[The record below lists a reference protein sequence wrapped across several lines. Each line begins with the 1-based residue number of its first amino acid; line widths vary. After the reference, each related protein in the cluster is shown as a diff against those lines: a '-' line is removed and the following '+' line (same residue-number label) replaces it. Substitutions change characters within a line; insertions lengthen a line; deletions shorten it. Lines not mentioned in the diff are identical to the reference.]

1 MKILLQLS
9 LLFILTITGNSISA
23 LLPFPFPGTL
33 IAMFLMLLLLGT
45 GIVKENQITETA
57 DFFTRYMAM
66 FFAPA
71 GVEIIENLELMKT
84 AWLPVVIIALV
95 SLFTTFLA
103 AAKAVELT
111 EFIISGKKESAS

>member
-23 LLPFPFPGTL
+23 LLPFPLPGTL